1 MKVALAPSVPFTE
14 ELSELLTR
22 LVKQIPYEYRRQAMG
37 DVVQTLLEGKSRKA
51 EDVLGWNR
59 YTVEL
64 GINELRTGI
73 RCISDVSAR
82 GKNKVEEDNPQLLR
96 DIERLLEPRNEPY
109 SHLRTTLLHNDVTA
123 KAVRNALI
131 ENGYSEDELPA
142 ERTFYE
148 LLNRPGYRRRT
159 VAKSKVQKNEMTD
172 AIFANVSSIKR
183 PMPIRIRCGLA

>member
-1 MKVALAPSVPFTE
+1 MKEAITSSVPFTE
-14 ELSELLTR
+14 ELSELITR

-59 YTVEL
+59 HTVEL

-82 GKNKVEEDNPQLLR
+82 GKKKVEESNPQLLR
-96 DIERLLEPRNEPY
+96 DIEHILKPHSESD
-109 SHLRTTLLHNDVTA
+109 SHLRTTLLHSDVTA

-131 ENGYSEDELPA
+131 EKGYSEDELPA
-142 ERTFYE
+142 ERTFYD
-148 LLNRPGYRRRT
+148 LLNRQGYRRRT
-159 VAKSKVQKNEMTD
+159 IAKSKVQK
-172 AIFANVSSIKR
+172 K
-183 PMPIRIRCGLA
+183 PK

>member
-1 MKVALAPSVPFTE
+1 MEEIIILPVRITE

-51 EDVLGWNR
+51 EEVLGWNR
-59 YTVEL
+59 HTVEL

-73 RCISDVSAR
+73 RCLSDVSAR
-82 GKNKVEEDNPQLLR
+82 GKKKVEEDNPQLLS
-96 DIERLLEPRNEPY
+96 DIERILEPHSESD
-109 SHLRTTLLHNDVTA
+109 SHLRTTLLHSNVTA

-131 ENGYSEDELPA
+131 ESGYSEDELPA

-148 LLNRPGYRRRT
+148 LLNRQGYRRRT
-159 VAKSKVQKNEMTD
+159 VAKSKVQKKT
-172 AIFANVSSIKR
+172 K
-183 PMPIRIRCGLA
+183 